1 MFVPD
6 WKEILT
12 KAWSIKLILLAAIFS
27 GLSVFVAKTS
37 ADVLGITPA
46 MFATLAALV
55 NAGAFVAR
63 ILAQKQTASF
73 LRDTSGAMK
82 KGAIGLLAGSAVA
95 MASAISFIGGWEGR
109 SLVAY
114 QDIVGVWTI
123 CDGET
128 LGVKEGD
135 VKTAA
140 ECDEMFERRI
150 VQFEAEL
157 DKCLFADVPEP
168 MKIAVTSWAY
178 NVGTGAACK
187 STLVRLANA
196 GDLEGACHQ
205 LPRWNRAGGRVI
217 KGLSNR
223 RGAER
228 ALCLSAL

>member
-1 MFVPD
+1 
-6 WKEILT
+6 
-12 KAWSIKLILLAAIFS
+12 
-27 GLSVFVAKTS
+27 
-37 ADVLGITPA
+37 
-46 MFATLAALV
+46 
-55 NAGAFVAR
+55 
-63 ILAQKQTASF
+63 
-73 LRDTSGAMK
+73 
-82 KGAIGLLAGSAVA
+82 

-114 QDIVGVWTI
+114 RDIVGVWTI

-140 ECDEMFERRI
+140 ECDEMFERRL

-157 DKCLFADVPEP
+157 DQCLRPEVPVN
-168 MKIAVTSWAY
+168 MKIAFVSWAY
-178 NVGTGAACK
+178 NVGTGGACK

-205 LPRWNRAGGRVI
+205 LPRWNKAGGRVI
-217 KGLSNR
+217 KGLANR

-228 ALCLSAL
+228 KLCLSAL

>member
-1 MFVPD
+1 MFLPD

-12 KAWSIKLILLAAIFS
+12 KAWSIKLIILAAIFS
-27 GLSVFVAKTS
+27 GLSVFVSQTN
-37 ADVLGITPA
+37 ADVLGLSPA
-46 MFATLAALV
+46 MFAGLAAII

-63 ILAQKQTASF
+63 ILAQKETTSF
-73 LRDTSGAMK
+73 LKDTSGAVK
-82 KGAIGLLAGSAVA
+82 KGAVGLLAGSAVA
-95 MASAISFIGGWEGR
+95 LAATVSFVGGWEGR

-114 QDIVGVWTI
+114 QDVVGVWTI

-128 LGVKEGD
+128 LGVKKGD
-135 VKTAA
+135 VRTAD
-140 ECDEMFERRI
+140 ECDEMFEKRLI
-150 VQFEAEL
+150 QFEAEL
-157 DKCLFADVPEP
+157 DKCLFAVVPVP
-168 MKIAVTSWAY
+168 MKIALNSWAY
-178 NVGTGAACK
+178 NVGSGAACR
-187 STLVRLANA
+187 STLVKLANA